1 MEQQYNNGELNPQEI
16 RDMKMP
22 IYKKTI
28 KWFWRVFIAF
38 FALSS
43 ILFLYLSFT
52 LPSFEELENPKINAA
67 SEIYS
72 ADGVLL
78 GKFYVENRSPVPY
91 DSISLHVINA
101 LVATEDARF
110 YRHSGIDP
118 EALARVGVKTLLLRR
133 ESAGGGS
140 TISQQ
145 LAKLLVGRPDTR
157 KMFFVF
163 RYWTVFTTKLKEWL
177 TAVKLER
184 SYTKKEIL
192 TIYLNKFDFLF
203 NAHGIR
209 SAAETYFA
217 KHPYDLD
224 INESAMLVRM
234 LKNPSMYNFR
244 RDKKVALK
252 GREVVLKNMMDKGH
266 ISRKQYDELRVQPI
280 DASKFKV
287 QDHNEGMATYFRE
300 YLREHLKE
308 MLSRSENLKSD
319 GTQYDLYR
327 DGLKIYTTIDSRM
340 QMHLEHAVWDHL
352 SQHQDIMFKQWP
364 DWNMPDP
371 AIGTSKQNPWT
382 YREYSNTISEIE
394 LRLLNFNKLL
404 WESDRWIAEKQN
416 YFKIADKHELSEADI
431 YRMIRIENAN
441 KNPYNDNYYNKK
453 IDGDSLMRDWKKS
466 NYISEKQYNKYRTLL
481 KSSDWNKIR
490 AEYEAIIKYMK
501 KPVEMKVFS
510 YIKSKNKWRAGDKD
524 TLLSPF
530 DSIRYHR
537 MFIQAGS
544 VAIDPKNGH
553 VKAWAGG
560 IDHHY
565 FKLDHVSMGALY
577 VHPKKRLP
585 GVQYKNVGR
594 QVGSSIKPFLYGL
607 TIEQKGYSPC
617 YEVDDVKL
625 TIEKGYQKFG
635 LQRDWTP
642 SNAGGGYSGQ
652 RMTLTKAL
660 SLSLNSV
667 SAQLM
672 KDFGST
678 VPFRLFLHTIGI
690 DSSKVP
696 ASPTICLGT
705 PDLTPLEMTA
715 AYTIFASGGFYH
727 EPIFVTKIVS
737 KNGSVIY
744 SDESNQINEN
754 ILAPKYAYTMS
765 SMLQSVQAGAPGFH
779 GIKSQHGGKTGTT
792 NFQAD
797 GWYIGITPNLI
808 IGTWAGNDDRFIR
821 FRNIAFGQGGAMS
834 RPIFQNALRSI
845 EADKDIDFD
854 TKARFPKPEGDL
866 KEMDC
871 NKYDKLGNDTYDYT
885 ESEDVYSEDLDNN
898 AEKKKAK
905 LEKKKKEAA
914 ERVIDQ

>member
-1 MEQQYNNGELNPQEI
+1 
-16 RDMKMP
+16 
-22 IYKKTI
+22 
-28 KWFWRVFIAF
+28 
-38 FALSS
+38 
-43 ILFLYLSFT
+43 
-52 LPSFEELENPKINAA
+52 
-67 SEIYS
+67 
-72 ADGVLL
+72 
-78 GKFYVENRSPVPY
+78 
-91 DSISLHVINA
+91 
-101 LVATEDARF
+101 
-110 YRHSGIDP
+110 
-118 EALARVGVKTLLLRR
+118 
-133 ESAGGGS
+133 
-140 TISQQ
+140 
-145 LAKLLVGRPDTR
+145 
-157 KMFFVF
+157 
-163 RYWTVFTTKLKEWL
+163 
-177 TAVKLER
+177 
-184 SYTKKEIL
+184 
-192 TIYLNKFDFLF
+192 
-203 NAHGIR
+203 
-209 SAAETYFA
+209 
-217 KHPYDLD
+217 
-224 INESAMLVRM
+224 
-234 LKNPSMYNFR
+234 
-244 RDKKVALK
+244 
-252 GREVVLKNMMDKGH
+252 
-266 ISRKQYDELRVQPI
+266 
-280 DASKFKV
+280 
-287 QDHNEGMATYFRE
+287 
-300 YLREHLKE
+300 
-308 MLSRSENLKSD
+308 
-319 GTQYDLYR
+319 
-327 DGLKIYTTIDSRM
+327 
-340 QMHLEHAVWDHL
+340 
-352 SQHQDIMFKQWP
+352 
-364 DWNMPDP
+364 
-371 AIGTSKQNPWT
+371 
-382 YREYSNTISEIE
+382 
-394 LRLLNFNKLL
+394 
-404 WESDRWIAEKQN
+404 
-416 YFKIADKHELSEADI
+416 
-431 YRMIRIENAN
+431 
-441 KNPYNDNYYNKK
+441 
-453 IDGDSLMRDWKKS
+453 
-466 NYISEKQYNKYRTLL
+466 
-481 KSSDWNKIR
+481 
-490 AEYEAIIKYMK
+490 
-501 KPVEMKVFS
+501 
-510 YIKSKNKWRAGDKD
+510 
-524 TLLSPF
+524 
-530 DSIRYHR
+530 

>member
-1 MEQQYNNGELNPQEI
+1 MEQQNTNGEEKPQDI
-16 RDMKMP
+16 RSLKMP
-22 IYKKTI
+22 LYKKAI
-28 KWFWRVFIAF
+28 KWIWRGFITF
-38 FALSS
+38 FVLFSL
-43 ILFLYLSFT
+43 LFLYLSFQ
-52 LPSFEELENPKINAA
+52 LPSFEELENPKLNMA

-78 GKFYVENRSPVPY
+78 GKFYIENRTPVPF
-91 DSISLHVINA
+91 DSISPYLIKA

-118 EALARVGVKTLLLRR
+118 EALARVGLKTMLLRR

-145 LAKLLVGRPDTR
+145 LAKLLVGRPNT
-157 KMFFVF
+157 KGMFFAV

-184 SYTKKEIL
+184 SYTKQEIL

-209 SAAETYFA
+209 SAAETYFG
-217 KHPYDLD
+217 KHPFDLD

-244 RDKKVALK
+244 RDMKTAMK
-252 GREVVLKNMMDKGH
+252 GREVVLKNMFDKGH
-266 ISRKQYDELRVQPI
+266 ISRKQYDELRVKPI
-280 DASKFKV
+280 DASRFKV

-308 MLSRSENLKSD
+308 MLTRSEYLKAD

-340 QMHLEHAVWDHL
+340 QQHLEQAVWDHL
-352 SQHQDIMFKQWP
+352 SQHQQFMFKQWP

-371 AIGTSKQNPWT
+371 PVGTAKQNPWT
-382 YREYSNTISEIE
+382 YKDYSNNIGEIE

-404 WESDRWIAEKQN
+404 WESDRWIAVKQD
-416 YFKIADKHELSEADI
+416 YFKVADKNELNEVDI
-431 YRMIRIENAN
+431 YRMIRVENAN
-441 KNPYNDNYYNKK
+441 KNPYKDNIYNKK
-453 IDGDSLMRDWKKS
+453 IDGDSLLRDWRKS
-466 NYISEKQYNKYRTLL
+466 NYISDKQFAKYRAIL
-481 KSSDWNKIR
+481 KSSDWGKIR
-490 AEYEAIIKYMK
+490 SEYEAIMKYMK
-501 KPVEMKVFS
+501 TPVEMKVFS
-510 YIKSKNKWRAGDKD
+510 YGKVKNKWRAIDKD
-524 TLLSPF
+524 TILSPF

-537 MFIQAGS
+537 MFIQTGS
-544 VAIDPKNGH
+544 IAIDPQNGH
-553 VKAWAGG
+553 VKAWVGG
-560 IDHHY
+560 VDHHY
-565 FKLDHVSMGALY
+565 FKLDHVSMGALF

-585 GVQYKNVGR
+585 GVEYKKVGR

-607 TIEQKGYSPC
+607 TIRDRGYSPC
-617 YEVDDVKL
+617 SEFDDVKL
-625 TIEKGYQKFG
+625 TIEKGFGRFG
-635 LQRDWTP
+635 LVKDWTP
-642 SNAGGGYSGQ
+642 GNSNGGYSGQ

-672 KDFGST
+672 KDFKST
-678 VPFRLFLHTIGI
+678 EPFRMFLQTVGI
-690 DSSKVP
+690 DTSKIP
-696 ASPTICLGT
+696 ISPTICLGT
-705 PDLTPLEMTA
+705 PDLTPIEMTA
-715 AYTIFASGGFYH
+715 AYTIFASGGFYN
-727 EPIFVTKIVS
+727 EPIFVTKIVT
-737 KNGSVIY
+737 KNGNVIY
-744 SDESNQINEN
+744 SDETNQISEN
-754 ILAPKYAYTMS
+754 ILAPEYAYMMS
-765 SMLQSVQAGAPGFH
+765 TMLQSVQAGAPGFH
-779 GIKSQHGGKTGTT
+779 GISSQHGGKTGTT

-797 GWYIGITPNLI
+797 GWYIGITPNLVL
-808 IGTWAGNDDRFIR
+808 GTWAGNDDRFIR

-845 EADKDIDFD
+845 EADKDISFN
-854 TKARFPKPEGDL
+854 TKARFPKPEGEI

-871 NKYDKLGNDTYDYT
+871 TKYDKLGNDTYDMT
-885 ESEDVYSEDLDNN
+885 DGENVYGEDLDDS
-898 AEKKKAK
+898 ASKKKAK
-905 LEKKKKEAA
+905 LEKKKKEAS